1 MMMNQY
7 NQVVEMQK
15 FTGSDYY
22 DFANIREGILLKRM
36 FRYNR
41 KLY

>member
-22 DFANIREGILLKRM
+22 DFDYIREGILLKRM